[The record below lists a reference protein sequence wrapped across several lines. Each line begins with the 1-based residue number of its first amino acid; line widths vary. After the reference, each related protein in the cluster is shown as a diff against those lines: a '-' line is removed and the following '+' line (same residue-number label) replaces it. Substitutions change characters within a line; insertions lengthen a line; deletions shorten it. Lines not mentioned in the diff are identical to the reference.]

1 MSSTPMTNAVRH
13 GVWNAP
19 AGWRLGEVPVFA
31 VIIVTSPRLRR
42 LLCPCPRAS
51 VARSLVPGF
60 PTISRLRRSVYV
72 SRHYATLRLCASFR
86 PQKNYL
92 CFFCRF
98 CPFVSISPA
107 VDALKSV
114 PTALMYSLLN
124 LPCVSAR
131 GLSKK
136 MREIARMWQFRG
148 RMGRNFAAQNKF
160 NLQFYEQN
168 L

>member
-1 MSSTPMTNAVRH
+1 MSNAVRH
-13 GVWNAP
+13 GVWSAP

-60 PTISRLRRSVYV
+60 PTISRLGRSVYV
-72 SRHYATLRLCASFR
+72 SRHYAPLRLCASF

-107 VDALKSV
+107 ADALKSV
-114 PTALMYSLLN
+114 PTALMYSLLIFSVP
-124 LPCVSAR
+124 LREASP
-131 GLSKK
+131 KK